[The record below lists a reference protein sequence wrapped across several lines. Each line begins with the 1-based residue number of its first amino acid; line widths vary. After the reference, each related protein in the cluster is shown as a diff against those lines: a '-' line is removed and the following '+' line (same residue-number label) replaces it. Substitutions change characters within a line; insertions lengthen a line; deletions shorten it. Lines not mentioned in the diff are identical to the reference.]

1 MRSAAYGSSARPGL
15 GLHHANSSSSQPA
28 SNNHSPWAATPAVAA
43 HSPGAVASHAA
54 ASAYPPL
61 GATPPPAAASGA
73 AATAR
78 AAGDSSAAGA
88 AHHGHHAHQ
97 PHAGHRDQY
106 PSHASSHGHHSLA
119 GTAAAGQNS
128 LQNASTALDRVLAM
142 LDGFE
147 DDMDCPLCLEE
158 MDISDLNFKPCPCGY
173 QICRFCYHHI
183 KENLNNRCP
192 ACRTPYDDA
201 TVEFKAI
208 KPDEMKRLQAAKKLR
223 DKRRKETEAV
233 MQNKANVRVRQRT
246 LVHITGMTTKQAN
259 EDTLA
264 QLKGPEHF
272 GRFGKVVR
280 LFMSKRSPTA
290 PGTGPLHPVFQPV
303 NVYVCYRTASEASH
317 CIAATDGTYSIEG
330 NKLRAMWGTTR
341 YCPNY
346 LKGIRCSD
354 VTCTFAHEAG
364 EEIDG
369 LAAPNARDEI
379 FTYDSETSVKPRAA
393 TPTIAAKKVP
403 EVTLPA
409 TASWASKNA
418 PPQPTTPIVLN
429 PHLPP
434 LSATLPKPAPPRT
447 ISVAKPQNHPLPARP
462 SSRSKANAVAATA
475 ANANAAAPAPAKEQ
489 QQQSAGGNAATLSSA
504 STAADAAAVVNGH
517 SNSSGSSPAPS
528 TPSSPSLSSAP
539 TTAPEGGSSKES
551 TGAAP
556 VASTSRSPSPRV
568 ASPAPPADPFAAF
581 TSSAFSS
588 AYTSPLFEV
597 PSVPSFPDFEF
608 GDSAF
613 SFSLNL
619 DVKGKGRAV
628 NANANSNAAGT
639 AGTGANTAPTLGDEA
654 MPFRDFVNLEGFGRA
669 ADPTASS
676 AAAITDSNGFT
687 ASGLSTAAPS
697 SSYMGS
703 FDPFSE
709 TAFSEFG
716 SSALHSRSPT
726 PPSSTSEAED
736 LARRGSRFG
745 FARRGS
751 ADAVPQTVQGLLSA
765 AARSAFG
772 AGALAGVSGGGS
784 PGAQTPFAPP
794 GIGLPL
800 RSASS
805 GFAPLPPLG
814 GGDQHQQQHHQ
825 QHHHQHQHQ
834 QQQHQPQQQR
844 EWNGNTMNGGPA
856 FPPGVLRSLATPG
869 GSTSSSPQMS
879 PRARTSHPHPQ
890 SHAYGHG
897 PPLPPPGLG
906 TPGGA
911 ANSALP
917 PPPGLMPSQHAR
929 PAIPAASFPLPPPA
943 PRPNGTTV
951 NSGSTNVAK
960 EDLLALIA
968 AAQASAPKPQQ
979 QPQYG
984 GQQQQQQPS
993 QHPFFSDPAI
1003 LNARLASAGGAAD
1016 ASLPPPGPGPALPP
1030 LQQQQQHPFGLG
1042 QAGSPFPPGMRLPPF
1057 HQPGQQPQQQQQQ
1070 QQQQQRAL

>member
-1 MRSAAYGSSARPGL
+1 MRSAAYGSSTRPGL
-15 GLHHANSSSSQPA
+15 ALHHANSSSSSSSQ
-28 SNNHSPWAATPAVAA
+28 SHSQSHNHSPWAATPLHGVHNAVN
-43 HSPGAVASHAA
+43 SHAA

-61 GATPPPAAASGA
+61 GAPPPPASTAGSGAGA
-73 AATAR
+73 AA
-78 AAGDSSAAGA
+78 AAAASAASRGVDSSASGQQ
-88 AHHGHHAHQ
+88 HQLHQQHQSGHHAHQ
-97 PHAGHRDQY
+97 HG
-106 PSHASSHGHHSLA
+106 SHNHHSLSS
-119 GTAAAGQNS
+119 AGQNS

-264 QLKGPEHF
+264 QLKSPEHF
-272 GRFGKVVR
+272 GRFGKIVR

-303 NVYVCYRTASEASH
+303 NVYISYRTASEASH

-369 LAAPNARDEI
+369 LATPNARDEI

-393 TPTIAAKKVP
+393 TPTIAAKKAP

-462 SSRSKANAVAATA
+462 SSRAKA
-475 ANANAAAPAPAKEQ
+475 ANAAAASKEQ
-489 QQQSAGGNAATLSSA
+489 QQAGGAAAATATSSA
-504 STAADAAAVVNGH
+504 AAAAAAKANSV
-517 SNSSGSSPAPS
+517 SSGSSPAPS

-539 TTAPEGGSSKES
+539 TTAPEGNSSKDS
-551 TGAAP
+551 NSAIGTAP
-556 VASTSRSPSPRV
+556 VASTSRSPSPRI

-581 TSSAFSS
+581 TSSFSS
-588 AYTSPLFEV
+588 AYSSPLFEV
-597 PSVPSFPDFEF
+597 PSVPSFPDFDF
-608 GDSAF
+608 GESAF

-628 NANANSNAAGT
+628 NSAATNAASTPG
-639 AGTGANTAPTLGDEA
+639 GEEI
-654 MPFRDFVNLEGFGRA
+654 MPFRDFANLEGFGRPA
-669 ADPTASS
+669 EPLSAPSPVASGTASE
-676 AAAITDSNGFT
+676 SNGPTSAFM
-687 ASGLSTAAPS
+687 ASGLSSATTS

-709 TAFSEFG
+709 NAFSGFG
-716 SSALHSRSPT
+716 SSDLQSRSPT
-726 PPSSTSEAED
+726 PPSTNEAED
-736 LARRGSRFG
+736 LAAPRGSRFG
-745 FARRGS
+745 FARRS
-751 ADAVPQTVQGLLSA
+751 SNDAPLQSVQGMLSA

-772 AGALAGVSGGGS
+772 GALAGMNGVRDIS

-814 GGDQHQQQHHQ
+814 GGDQQQQQ
-825 QHHHQHQHQ
+825 QHQ
-834 QQQHQPQQQR
+834 QQQHQHQQQQQQR
-844 EWNGNTMNGGPA
+844 EWNGNTMNGGPT

-869 GSTSSSPQMS
+869 GSTASSPQMS
-879 PRARTSHPHPQ
+879 PRARATHPQHPQ
-890 SHAYGHG
+890 SHGYGHG
-897 PPLPPPGLG
+897 PPLPPGLG
-906 TPGGA
+906 APGGA

-979 QPQYG
+979 QQQYG
-984 GQQQQQQPS
+984 GHGQQQQQQQ

-1003 LNARLASAGGAAD
+1003 LNARLASTGGAAD

-1030 LQQQQQHPFGLG
+1030 LQHPYGLG
-1042 QAGSPFPPGMRLPPF
+1042 QGGSPFPPGMRLPPF
-1057 HQPGQQPQQQQQQ
+1057 HQQGQQQQQQ
-1070 QQQQQRAL
+1070 H